1 MDLHYKQEVT
11 VGLLVVA
18 ALVLLFGGLTFLTG
32 KSFGDKVM
40 FGVRFE
46 NIAGLGIGDPV
57 TISGVRVGR
66 VSDVDLQGVGDVV
79 VHMEVAA
86 SVRPKVDAQVA
97 VRTLDAFGAMYVDY
111 SPGRSDQALD
121 DGQIL
126 LGTRDLAIMETAA
139 TVANQASDVLSGAGA
154 LLSERTADEIRETLT
169 ATRRAMNVIAQLG
182 SGPVVREAGRALE
195 RLSSVAGRLDS
206 TLGSPDLA
214 RSVAQLDEITDNIN
228 EMVLGLGQATQA
240 LARMMERMESDS
252 GTFGRLLNDTT
263 LYAEM
268 VETARSLRTLLDD
281 IRERPARYFHLR
293 VF

>member
-32 KSFGDKVM
+32 KSFGEKVM

-86 SVRPKVDAQVA
+86 SVRPKVDAQIA

-111 SPGRSDQALD
+111 SPGQLDEALD

-126 LGTRDLAIMETAA
+126 VGTRDLAIMETAA

-154 LLSERTADEIRETLT
+154 LLSERTADEIHETLA
-169 ATRRAMNVIAQLG
+169 ATRRAMNVIARLG
-182 SGPVVREAGRALE
+182 SGPVVREAARALE

-214 RSVAQLDEITDNIN
+214 RSVAQLDEITDNVN
-228 EMVLGLGQATQA
+228 EMVLDLGQATQA
-240 LARMMERMESDS
+240 LVRMMERMESDS